1 MILDRFNAY
10 IMFFSQ
16 SQILLSCII
25 FVVSFNFSLLHWL
38 WRVFS
43 LIHII
48 LKFHCTAFTKTYVG
62 LWENGPFIC
71 LRSVLWN
78 ESDENSS
85 LCCVVAL
92 LWEGGRLR
100 LLPVGS
106 PVAGGWLLRWLP
118 YDLFMATLAM
128 CLNVLE
134 LGSGSEC
141 TKKSE
146 KRALPRP
153 LCLSTGLIA

>member
-1 MILDRFNAY
+1 MCTSY
-10 IMFFSQ
+10 
-16 SQILLSCII
+16 
-25 FVVSFNFSLLHWL
+25 SFHNPKFYCHVLFSLSLL
-38 WRVFS
+38 IFLCFTDYVGVFS

-134 LGSGSEC
+134 QGSGSEC